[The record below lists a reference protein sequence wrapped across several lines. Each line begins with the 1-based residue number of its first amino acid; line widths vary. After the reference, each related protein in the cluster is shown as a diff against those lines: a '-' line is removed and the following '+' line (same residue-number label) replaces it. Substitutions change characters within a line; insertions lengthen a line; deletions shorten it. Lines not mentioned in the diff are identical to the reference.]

1 MTRIARESP
10 GRLPLRLVAGA
21 AEPVGRAGPSGGEE
35 AGATGTRDDEL
46 LDAYSRAVVAV
57 VERIGPA
64 VASLVV
70 GGAGAPGA
78 EPVGSG
84 SGVLITPDG
93 YLLTNS
99 HVVRGAR
106 QLEATLTDGRRL
118 AARTVG
124 DDPATDLALVQVQA
138 SGLPWAE
145 LAASGPPRPG
155 QLAVA
160 IGNPLGFQ
168 STVSAGVV
176 SALGRSL
183 RGRDGRLIDDVIQ
196 HTAPLNP
203 GSSGG
208 PLVDSRGFVI
218 GINTAIIAMAQGIGF
233 AIPATTA
240 GWVVAQLL
248 AHGRVPRAWL
258 GLAGRSRPVT
268 REAARR
274 LALPAPRVVEVM
286 QVVAG
291 SPAEAAGLRPGDW
304 IVAFAG
310 RAVEGVDALH
320 RALAEWPSGEPAAL
334 DLVRGDARLELRV
347 TPVAAP

>member
-1 MTRIARESP
+1 MARIAGNSP
-10 GRLPLRLVAGA
+10 ARLALRLASRA
-21 AEPVGRAGPSGGEE
+21 AEPADRVAAGGEP
-35 AGATGTRDDEL
+35 GADARDDDL

-57 VERIGPA
+57 VEKIGPA
-64 VASLVV
+64 VASLAV
-70 GGAGAPGA
+70 GSAREQGS
-78 EPVGSG
+78 EPYGSG

-118 AARTVG
+118 AARSVG

-138 SGLPWAE
+138 SGLPYAE
-145 LAASGPPRPG
+145 LSAAGPPRPG

-176 SALGRSL
+176 SALGRWL

-208 PLVDSRGFVI
+208 PLVDSVGRVI
-218 GINTAIIAMAQGIGF
+218 GINTAIIPMAQGIGF
-233 AIPATTA
+233 AIPAATA
-240 GWVVAQLL
+240 SWVVAQLL
-248 AHGRVPRAWL
+248 AHGRVRRAWL
-258 GLAGRSRPVT
+258 GLAGRSRPVG

-274 LALPAPRVVEVM
+274 LGLPAPRVVEVM
-286 QVVAG
+286 QVVADG
-291 SPAEAAGLRPGDW
+291 PAEAAGLRPGDW

-310 RAVEGVDALH
+310 RAMEGVDALH
-320 RALAEWPSGEPAAL
+320 RALSEWPSGEAAAL
-334 DLVRGDARLELRV
+334 DVVRGDARLELRV
-347 TPVAAP
+347 APVAAP

>member
-1 MTRIARESP
+1 MARIARRARLQPALRRVSGAVEPSADESP
-10 GRLPLRLVAGA
+10 RSGSARP
-21 AEPVGRAGPSGGEE
+21 EP
-35 AGATGTRDDEL
+35 RDGDL
-46 LDAYSRAVVAV
+46 LDAYSRAVVGV

-70 GGAGAPGA
+70 GSRREPGPEA
-78 EPVGSG
+78 FGSG

-106 QLEATLTDGRRL
+106 RLEATLTDGRRL
-118 AARTVG
+118 EARTVG

-138 SGLPWAE
+138 SGLPYAE
-145 LAASGPPRPG
+145 LAAMGSLRPG

-183 RGRDGRLIDDVIQ
+183 RSRDGRLIDDVIQ

>member
-1 MTRIARESP
+1 MIQIARESP
-10 GRLPLRLVAGA
+10 APRPLRLVAGA
-21 AEPVGRAGPSGGEE
+21 AEPADRDGPPRSGEP
-35 AGATGTRDDEL
+35 GAPVPDEVL

-70 GGAGAPGA
+70 GGEGAPGA

-84 SGVLITPDG
+84 SGVVITPDG

-106 QLEATLTDGRRL
+106 QLGATLTDGRRL

-124 DDPATDLALVQVQA
+124 DDPATDLALVQLQA
-138 SGLPWAE
+138 SGLPYAE
-145 LAASGPPRPG
+145 LASSGAPRPG

-208 PLVDSRGFVI
+208 PLVDSRGLVI
-218 GINTAIIAMAQGIGF
+218 GINTAIIALAQGIGF

-240 GWVVAQLL
+240 SWVVAQLL
-248 AHGRVPRAWL
+248 AHGRVRRAWL
-258 GLAGRSRPVT
+258 GLAGRSRPVD
-268 REAARR
+268 RDALRR

-291 SPAEAAGLRPGDW
+291 GPADAAGLRPGDW

-310 RAVEGVDALH
+310 RPALGVDALH
-320 RALAEWPSGEPAAL
+320 RALAEWPSGEAAAL

-347 TPVAAP
+347 TPVEAP